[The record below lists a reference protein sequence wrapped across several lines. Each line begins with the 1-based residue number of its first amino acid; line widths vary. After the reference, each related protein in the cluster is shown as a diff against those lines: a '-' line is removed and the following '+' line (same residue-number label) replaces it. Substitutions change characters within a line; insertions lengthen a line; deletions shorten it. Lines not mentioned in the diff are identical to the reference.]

1 MKDIAYEIAR
11 NCNYDGYQREL
22 TSMIYNVFDKKTGSR
37 VSVNEQ
43 LSEELHK
50 PVIKKIKRRKVYA
63 RFKDNIWGADLSKME
78 SLY

>member
-1 MKDIAYEIAR
+1 MV
-11 NCNYDGYQREL
+11 
-22 TSMIYNVFDKKTGSR
+22 YNVFDKKTGWR

-43 LSEELHK
+43 LSEELNK

-63 RFKDNIWGADLSKME
+63 RFKENIWGADLSKMK